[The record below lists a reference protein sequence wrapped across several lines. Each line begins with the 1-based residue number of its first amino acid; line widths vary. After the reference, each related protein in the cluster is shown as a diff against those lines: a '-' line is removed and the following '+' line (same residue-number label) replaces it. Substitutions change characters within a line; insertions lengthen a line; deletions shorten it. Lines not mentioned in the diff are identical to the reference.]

1 MRVAKILVELFAL
14 RRKFAQKHNGIY
26 RFWSY
31 PRSVVNI
38 YTPEDIEAVISS
50 PKHNMK
56 GPMYSFLKPWLW
68 DGLLLSSG
76 LKWHQ
81 RRKILTPAFHFNI
94 LRQFLTIMEENCSRM
109 LNALEATEG
118 KATDVISLLS
128 EYTLNSICETAMG
141 TQLSKG
147 DTSAARCYKD
157 SIYKLGKLLIQR
169 ISRIYYNFD
178 LIYNL
183 SSLGREQKE
192 CLDTVRNFTEKVIE
206 DRKRYIKDHE
216 GTDSEEVKAEDDTFM
231 TKKKKKVAMLDL
243 LILAKK
249 DGHIDD
255 VGIQEEVETFMFEGH
270 DTTAGGL
277 TFTLL
282 LLAEHKQIQDKVYKE
297 QEVIFEGSQRPS
309 EIEDLSKMKYLE
321 CVIKESLRLYPPVPV
336 ISRTIGETLK
346 LSNYTIPKGTMCNIH
361 IYDLH
366 RREVLF
372 NDPLRFDPD
381 RFLPENSVGRHP
393 YAYIPFSAGPRNCI
407 GQKFAMIEM
416 KSALSGILRRFE
428 LEPVT
433 RQADVVIPADL
444 VLRTTQPVYI
454 NFKKRHTSL

>member
-1 MRVAKILVELFAL
+1 MLLYVLVAFALFLCIVHYLINENENAQIIKKIPGPKDVFLIGNALEAMVNPVELFAL

-128 EYTLNSICETAMG
+128 EYTLNSIC
-141 TQLSKG
+141 
-147 DTSAARCYKD
+147 
-157 SIYKLGKLLIQR
+157 
-169 ISRIYYNFD
+169 
-178 LIYNL
+178 
-183 SSLGREQKE
+183 
-192 CLDTVRNFTEKVIE
+192 EKVIE